1 MVSKHKTKRKG
12 GAVDPPSLLDRI
24 RKKARSAF
32 RSAKGS
38 HDWSHTERV
47 LALCRH
53 IGRRLKADMVVLEL
67 AALLHDIGRAAE
79 DKAVGRMCHAKRG
92 AIMARAILKKAGAGR
107 KLVKRVGA
115 CIRTHRYRG
124 EERPVACEARVL
136 FDADKLNSIGAV
148 GIGRAFLFAGEVGAT
163 VHDPEIDVKKT
174 KAYSREDTAY
184 REYLVK
190 LRRIKARM
198 LTAEGRRLAAA
209 RHRFMAAFFKRLNR
223 EVRGEI

>member
-1 MVSKHKTKRKG
+1 MVTKRKNKRKR
-12 GAVDPPSLLDRI
+12 ATVPPSLLDRV

-32 RSAKGS
+32 RHAKGS
-38 HDWSHTERV
+38 HDWSHTEHV

-79 DKAVGRMCHAKRG
+79 DRALGRMCHAKRG
-92 AIMARAILKKAGAGR
+92 AIMARALLKKAGANR
-107 KLVKRVGA
+107 KLVKQVGG

-124 EERPVACEARVL
+124 EERPVSREAQIL
-136 FDADKLNSIGAV
+136 FDADKLDAIGAV

-163 VHDPEIDVKKT
+163 VHDPDIVVEKT
-174 KAYSREDTAY
+174 KPYSRDDTAY

-198 LTAEGRRLAAA
+198 LTREGRRLAAA
-209 RHRFMAAFFKRLNR
+209 RHRFMAAFFKRLSR
-223 EVRGEI
+223 EVRGEV